1 MMEIQGIPMIFF
13 ILGTLFVALS
23 FRLRKRIRLHFGIWV
38 VLFILLN
45 IAEKNPQALK
55 SITNHA
61 LEIVS
66 LSQLLFMQAFMIWAC
81 EFMIRMVT
89 RRVKKIPDHM
99 KAYKNFAN
107 NIFLPCAITLF
118 RLQRILCSLVIIALL
133 YYFFVYGYIY
143 R

>member
-1 MMEIQGIPMIFF
+1 MIFF

-38 VLFILLN
+38 ALFILLN
-45 IAEKNPQALK
+45 VVQKNPQGLK
-55 SITNHA
+55 SITEHS
-61 LEIVS
+61 LEMVS
-66 LSQLLFMQAFMIWAC
+66 LSGLIFMQAFMIWAC
-81 EFMIRMVT
+81 EFMIRMMT
-89 RRVKKIPDHM
+89 RQAKKIPDHM

-107 NIFLPCAITLF
+107 NILLPCAITLF

>member
-1 MMEIQGIPMIFF
+1 MIFF

-38 VLFILLN
+38 ALFILLN
-45 IAEKNPQALK
+45 VVQKNPQGLK
-55 SITNHA
+55 SITDHA
-61 LEIVS
+61 LEMVS
-66 LSQLLFMQAFMIWAC
+66 LSGLLFMQAFMIWAC
-81 EFMIRMVT
+81 EFMIRMMT
-89 RRVKKIPDHM
+89 RQAKKIPDHM